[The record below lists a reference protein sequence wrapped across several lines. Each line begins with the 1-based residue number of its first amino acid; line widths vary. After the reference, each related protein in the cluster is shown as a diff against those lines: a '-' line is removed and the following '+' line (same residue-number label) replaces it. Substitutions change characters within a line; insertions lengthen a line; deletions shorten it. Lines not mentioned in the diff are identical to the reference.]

1 VEAAI
6 KRWIVTSVFA
16 GVTAAVVVLAA
27 APGRSARPAAP
38 PACEFND
45 VERVVAIGDIH
56 GAYDRF
62 VEILQT
68 TGLVDADVKWSG
80 GKAHLVQ
87 LGDAVDRG
95 PDSRKALDLL
105 QRLAGEAAVA
115 GGRVHQ
121 LIGNHEAMRML
132 GDFRYVTPGE
142 YAAFTTPD
150 SEKVKKDFI
159 KNQPEDNRAKL
170 TQQIPLGMIEMTK
183 AFEPKGLYGAYLR
196 GLNAVVRV
204 NGVVFLH
211 GGISPAVAKMSC
223 TEINETVRRELSGD
237 LQKTREAPLV
247 SLTAREDGPLW
258 YRGLALE
265 PDTFEPTFKQILT
278 DQHARAIVVAHTV
291 AAGGKIR
298 TRFENQLFMIDTGM
312 QPAYVPDGRASAIE
326 IRGNV
331 FTAIYRDGREV
342 LAGGGAQ

>member
-1 VEAAI
+1 MKHAINRLGLGAVLTALCTAVAVMTSAA
-6 KRWIVTSVFA
+6 S
-16 GVTAAVVVLAA
+16 
-27 APGRSARPAAP
+27 RPVPVAP
-38 PACEFND
+38 PACDFD
-45 VERVVAIGDIH
+45 GVDRVVAIGDIH

-68 TGLVDADVKWSG
+68 TELIDAGLKWSG

-87 LGDAVDRG
+87 LGDVVDRG

-132 GDFRYVTPGE
+132 GDYRYVTPGE

-150 SEKVKKDFI
+150 SEKVKKDLI
-159 KNQPEDNRAKL
+159 KSQSDPNRAHL
-170 TQQIPLGMIEMTK
+170 VQQMPLGMIEMTK

-223 TEINETVRRELSGD
+223 TEINETVRRDLSND
-237 LQKTREAPLV
+237 LQKTLEAPLV

-265 PDTFEPTFKQILT
+265 PDTFEPTFRQILT

-291 AAGGKIR
+291 VEGGKIG
-298 TRFENQLFMIDTGM
+298 TRFGKALFMIDTGM
-312 QPAYVPDGRASAIE
+312 QSDYVPDGRASALE
-326 IRGNV
+326 IRGDT
-331 FTAIYRDGREV
+331 FTAIYRDSREV
-342 LAGGGAQ
+342 LAGGGLQ

>member
-1 VEAAI
+1 M
-6 KRWIVTSVFA
+6 A
-16 GVTAAVVVLAA
+16 GLLAAVAA
-27 APGRSARPAAP
+27 AAAVMAPAVGPSVSAAPAAP
-38 PACEFND
+38 PACEFENVD
-45 VERVVAIGDIH
+45 RVIAVGDIH

-68 TGLVDADVKWSG
+68 TELIDASLKWSG
-80 GKAHLVQ
+80 GKTHLVQ
-87 LGDAVDRG
+87 LGDVVDRG
-95 PDSRKALDLL
+95 PDSRKAIDLL
-105 QRLAGEAAVA
+105 QRLTGEAALA

-132 GDFRYVTPGE
+132 GDYRYVTPGE

-159 KNQPEDNRAKL
+159 KSQPDENRAQL
-170 TQQIPLGMIEMTK
+170 TQQIQLGMIEMTK

-211 GGISPAVAKMSC
+211 GGLSPAVAKLSC
-223 TEINETVRRELSGD
+223 TEINETVRRELSND

-265 PDTFEPTFKQILT
+265 PDTFEPAFQQILT

-298 TRFENQLFMIDTGM
+298 TRFGNSLFMIDTGM
-312 QPAYVPDGRASAIE
+312 QPAYVPDGQASALE
-326 IRGNV
+326 IRGNI

-342 LAGGGAQ
+342 LAGGGVQ

>member
-1 VEAAI
+1 MSTVRRQIAQI
-6 KRWIVTSVFA
+6 LL
-16 GVTAAVVVLAA
+16 VLAA
-27 APGRSARPAAP
+27 AIAAVGSGRSAAPAP
-38 PACEFND
+38 PACEFD
-45 VERVVAIGDIH
+45 GVERVVAIGDIH

-68 TGLVDADVKWSG
+68 TELIDANLKWSG
-80 GKAHLVQ
+80 GKTHLIQV
-87 LGDAVDRG
+87 GDALDRG

-142 YAAFTTPD
+142 YAAFATPD

-159 KNQPEDNRAKL
+159 KSQPEENRAAL
-170 TQQIPLGMIEMTK
+170 TQQIQLGMIEMTK
-183 AFEPKGLYGAYLR
+183 AFEPKGIYGAYLR

-223 TEINETVRRELSGD
+223 SEINETVRRELSSD
-237 LQKTREAPLV
+237 LDKTRQAPLL

-265 PDTFEPTFKQILT
+265 PDTFEPAFQQILT

-291 AAGGKIR
+291 TAAGKIR
-298 TRFENQLFMIDTGM
+298 TRFNNTLFMIDTGM
-312 QPAYVPDGRASAIE
+312 QPAYVPDGRASALE
-326 IRGNV
+326 IRGNT

-342 LAGGGAQ
+342 LAGGGVQ

>member
-1 VEAAI
+1 MRTLRTQIAQI
-6 KRWIVTSVFA
+6 LL
-16 GVTAAVVVLAA
+16 VLAA
-27 APGRSARPAAP
+27 AVAAVGSGRPPIAPAP
-38 PACEFND
+38 PACEFD
-45 VERVVAIGDIH
+45 GIDRVVAVGDIH

-68 TGLVDADVKWSG
+68 AGLIDDQLKWAG

-87 LGDAVDRG
+87 LGDVLDRG
-95 PDSRKALDLL
+95 ADSRKALDLL
-105 QRLAGEAAVA
+105 QRLSGEAALA

-132 GDFRYVTPGE
+132 GDYRYVTPGE

-150 SEKVKKDFI
+150 SAKVKKNLIESQSD
-159 KNQPEDNRAKL
+159 PNRAHL
-170 TQQIPLGMIEMTK
+170 VEQMPLGMIEMTK
-183 AFEPKGLYGAYLR
+183 AFEPKGIYGAYLR
-196 GLNAVVRV
+196 GLNAVVHV
-204 NGVVFLH
+204 NGVVFMH

-223 TEINETVRRELSGD
+223 TDINETVRHELSKD
-237 LQKTREAPLV
+237 LEKTREAPQL

-265 PDTFEPTFKQILT
+265 PDTFAPAFQQILI

-291 AAGGKIR
+291 VEGGKIR
-298 TRFENQLFMIDTGM
+298 TRFGNSLFMIDTGM
-312 QPAYVPDGRASAIE
+312 QPAYVPDGRASALE

>member
-1 VEAAI
+1 M
-6 KRWIVTSVFA
+6 RNA
-16 GVTAAVVVLAA
+16 GKQVAQVLLVLAA
-27 APGRSARPAAP
+27 AFAAIGSGRSAPAAP
-38 PACEFND
+38 PACEFD
-45 VERVVAIGDIH
+45 GIERVVAIGDIH

-68 TGLVDADVKWSG
+68 TELIDASLKWSG
-80 GKAHLVQ
+80 GKTHLVQ
-87 LGDAVDRG
+87 LGDVLDRG

-105 QRLAGEAAVA
+105 QRLTGEAALA

-132 GDFRYVTPGE
+132 GDYRYVNAGE

-159 KNQPEDNRAKL
+159 KSQPDEVRAQL
-170 TQQIPLGMIEMTK
+170 TQEIQLGRIEMVK
-183 AFEPKGLYGAYLR
+183 AFEPKGIYGAYLR
-196 GLNAVVRV
+196 GLNAVVKV

-211 GGISPAVAKMSC
+211 GGISPAVAKMTCSD
-223 TEINETVRRELSGD
+223 INETVRKELSND
-237 LQKTREAPLV
+237 LQKTMQAPLV

-265 PDTFEPTFKQILT
+265 PDTFEPAFQQILI
-278 DQHARAIVVAHTV
+278 DQRARAIVVAHTV

-298 TRFENQLFMIDTGM
+298 TRFGNTLFMIDTGM
-312 QPAYVPDGRASAIE
+312 QPEYVPDGRASALE

-342 LAGGGAQ
+342 LAGGGVQ